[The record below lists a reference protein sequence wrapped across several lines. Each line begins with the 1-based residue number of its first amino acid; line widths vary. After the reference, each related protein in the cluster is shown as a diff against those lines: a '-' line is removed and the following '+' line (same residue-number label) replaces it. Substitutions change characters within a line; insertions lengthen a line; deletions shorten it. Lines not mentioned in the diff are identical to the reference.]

1 MRYLEPA
8 GKGAGRKGF
17 TLLEVL
23 VALAVIA
30 IAITMVL
37 QLFSADLRAIVRS
50 GDLTSATI
58 RGESRMREILAES
71 SLTEKA
77 WSEITEDGYR
87 MDVVISEVVKER
99 TDNLPVRLMLVAV
112 TVRWME
118 GIREKSLFLRTMRMV
133 DKAVPAS

>member
-1 MRYLEPA
+1 MRHLDPA
-8 GKGAGRKGF
+8 GKGTGRKGF

-37 QLFSADLRAIVRS
+37 QLFSVDLRAIVRS
-50 GDLTSATI
+50 GDLISATI
-58 RGESRMREILAES
+58 RGESRIREIMAES

-87 MDVVISEVVKER
+87 MDVLISEVIKER
-99 TDNLPVRLMLVAV
+99 TDNLPIRLMQVAL

-118 GIREKSLFLRTMRMV
+118 GIREKSLSLKTIRMV
-133 DKAVPAS
+133 DKAVPAV

>member
-1 MRYLEPA
+1 MSHIDPA
-8 GKGAGRKGF
+8 GKGTGRKGF

-23 VALAVIA
+23 VALAVMA
-30 IAITMVL
+30 IAITVVL
-37 QLFSADLRAIVRS
+37 QLLSADLRSIVRS

-58 RGESRMREILAES
+58 KGESRIREILADS

-87 MDVVISEVVKER
+87 MDVAISEVIRER
-99 TDNLPVRLMLVAV
+99 TDNLPVRLMQVAL

-118 GIREKSLFLRTMRMV
+118 GIREKSLSLKTIRVVEKT
-133 DKAVPAS
+133 APAG